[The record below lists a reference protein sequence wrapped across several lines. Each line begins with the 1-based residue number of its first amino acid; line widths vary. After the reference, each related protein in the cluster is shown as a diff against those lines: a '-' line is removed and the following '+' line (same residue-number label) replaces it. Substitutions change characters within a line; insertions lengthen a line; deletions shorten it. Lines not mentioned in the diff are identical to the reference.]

1 MKILVR
7 YWAATFLEREEGQ
20 RVRVL
25 LLVCSF
31 IL

>member
-20 RVRVL
+20 MVRIL
-25 LLVCSF
+25 TCFFF